1 MFWHVEMCF
10 FTEEKTEKKT
20 QLATI
25 ATITIFKKTTEKNPQ
40 RTDAMIQEQNVI
52 IQAGF
57 VF

>member
-1 MFWHVEMCF
+1 MCF

-25 ATITIFKKTTEKNPQ
+25 ATITIFKKTTEKNLQ